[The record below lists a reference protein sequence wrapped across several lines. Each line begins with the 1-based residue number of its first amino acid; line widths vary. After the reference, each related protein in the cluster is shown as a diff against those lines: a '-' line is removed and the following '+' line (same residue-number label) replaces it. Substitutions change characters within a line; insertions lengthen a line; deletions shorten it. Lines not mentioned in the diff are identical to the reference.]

1 MTVPTGGAKP
11 MTAEEALKT
20 AIAFETKVRD
30 VYLSAV
36 EESNDET
43 GKRVFRVLAK
53 EEQGHLDYLLYRQK
67 ELAESGD
74 INPEKVD
81 RFVPSRKQ
89 LEAKA
94 GSLKGSL
101 ESKVTD
107 TEIKLLMKAIEVETQ
122 TYEFYKSVAGQM
134 DGNVQKMFAQFM
146 EIEEGHVAI
155 VQAELDA
162 VNGDGFFFGM
172 EEFNM
177 EMG

>member
-1 MTVPTGGAKP
+1 MAEPTGGAKP

-20 AIAFETKVRD
+20 AIEFETKVRD
-30 VYLSAV
+30 TYLSAM
-36 EESNDET
+36 EEAKDET

-53 EEQGHLDYLLYRQK
+53 EEQGHLDYLFHRQK

-74 INPEKVD
+74 IVPEKVD
-81 RFVPSRKQ
+81 RYVPSREQ
-89 LEAKA
+89 LEAKV

-101 ESKVTD
+101 ESKVSD
-107 TEIKLLMKAIEVETQ
+107 TEVKLLLKAIEVETQ
-122 TYEFYKSVAGQM
+122 TYEFYKSVVGQM
-134 DGNVQKMFAQFM
+134 EGNFQKMFAQFM

-172 EEFNM
+172 EEFNL